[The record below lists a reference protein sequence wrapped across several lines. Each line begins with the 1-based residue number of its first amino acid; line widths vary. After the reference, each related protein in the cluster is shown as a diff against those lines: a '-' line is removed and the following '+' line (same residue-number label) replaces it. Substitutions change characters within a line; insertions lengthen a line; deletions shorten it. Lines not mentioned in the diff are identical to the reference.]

1 MVYHALSMK
10 NRNNIYLGM
19 FLLGMTGVL
28 IGVVLESVTASMVA
42 GALGIIIGGFVGW
55 LGGRRYLFIICLGAL
70 IGLDS
75 SPTLQKCSGK
85 KPSRQD
91 ELDFLTTEDTEEDTE
106 IAENTGMGKGESQK
120 TVPDLTR
127 SSPCQGED

>member
-1 MVYHALSMK
+1 MYHALSMK

-70 IGLDS
+70 IGGAIGYQAGDKDILIMAAG
-75 SPTLQKCSGK
+75 SGAAISGFIANFAEMFRK
-85 KPSRQD
+85 K
-91 ELDFLTTEDTEEDTE
+91 T
-106 IAENTGMGKGESQK
+106 K
-120 TVPDLTR
+120 
-127 SSPCQGED
+127 

>member
-1 MVYHALSMK
+1 VYHALSMK

-19 FLLGMTGVL
+19 FLLGMTGIL

-70 IGLDS
+70 IGGAIGYQAGDKDILIMAAG
-75 SPTLQKCSGK
+75 SGAAISGFIANFAEMFRK
-85 KPSRQD
+85 K
-91 ELDFLTTEDTEEDTE
+91 T
-106 IAENTGMGKGESQK
+106 K
-120 TVPDLTR
+120 
-127 SSPCQGED
+127 

>member
-55 LGGRRYLFIICLGAL
+55 LGGRRYLIIICLGAVIGAVFGYQAGDKDIL
-70 IGLDS
+70 IMAAG
-75 SPTLQKCSGK
+75 SGAAISGFIANFAEMFRK
-85 KPSRQD
+85 K
-91 ELDFLTTEDTEEDTE
+91 T
-106 IAENTGMGKGESQK
+106 K
-120 TVPDLTR
+120 
-127 SSPCQGED
+127 